1 MEITRGNYEMFLI
14 DYLDGK
20 LSPVEVADLLIFLEE
35 NLDIKS
41 EFEGV
46 ESLLPLNSSIIS
58 YPEKAS
64 LKKNLNQ
71 ASCDDKDVEK
81 LDKLF
86 DEKSKFLH
94 MSGTW
99 KKAEELE
106 IIKTGSIWYKK
117 ATIHDSAIEVS
128 GKTAIVW
135 NRITLESVV
144 RGSDAK
150 VEFTVTE
157 VYQKQKK
164 TWKMLALSFSSVRD
178 THQIKK

>member
-1 MEITRGNYEMFLI
+1 MKTNIKILALI
-14 DYLDGK
+14 LFCTISTFAQSSKDEATVLQ
-20 LSPVEVADLLIFLEE
+20 LS
-35 NLDIKS
+35 K
-41 EFEGV
+41 
-46 ESLLPLNSSIIS
+46 
-58 YPEKAS
+58 EKWQWMA
-64 LKKNLNQ
+64 
-71 ASCDDKDVEK
+71 DKDVDK
-81 LDKLF
+81 LEKLF
-86 DEKSKFLH
+86 DDKAKFLH

-164 TWKMLALSFSSVRD
+164 EWKMLALSFSSVRD

>member
-1 MEITRGNYEMFLI
+1 MKIKHLI
-14 DYLDGK
+14 IAFFILGTK
-20 LSPVEVADLLIFLEE
+20 ISMAQVSKAEQEVMQ
-35 NLDIKS
+35 
-41 EFEGV
+41 
-46 ESLLPLNSSIIS
+46 IS
-58 YPEKAS
+58 KDKWQWMA
-64 LKKNLNQ
+64 
-71 ASCDDKDVEK
+71 DKDVEK